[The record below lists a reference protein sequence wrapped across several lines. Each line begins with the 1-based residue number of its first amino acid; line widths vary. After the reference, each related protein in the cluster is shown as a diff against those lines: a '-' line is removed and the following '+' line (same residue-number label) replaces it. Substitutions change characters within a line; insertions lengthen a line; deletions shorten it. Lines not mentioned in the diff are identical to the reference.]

1 MKINEGT
8 AACYG
13 ECLSELFLGGG
24 AEAAQPSEGCTAL
37 GAAGFGPVSPVPRLP
52 VRTAKGWRACCPLA
66 QTPSLSLPPDSQ
78 GLVAL
83 PALCPAMFWGC
94 TASAAS
100 PRPAPCQRGGQ
111 RAGLTGG
118 GSLSAAISTRIP
130 QQQEGQRK
138 VGKGRR
144 VCWD

>member
-52 VRTAKGWRACCPLA
+52 VRTAKGVRAARWHRRLPSPCH
-66 QTPSLSLPPDSQ
+66 QTARD
-78 GLVAL
+78 
-83 PALCPAMFWGC
+83 W
-94 TASAAS
+94 
-100 PRPAPCQRGGQ
+100 
-111 RAGLTGG
+111 
-118 GSLSAAISTRIP
+118 
-130 QQQEGQRK
+130 
-138 VGKGRR
+138 
-144 VCWD
+144 